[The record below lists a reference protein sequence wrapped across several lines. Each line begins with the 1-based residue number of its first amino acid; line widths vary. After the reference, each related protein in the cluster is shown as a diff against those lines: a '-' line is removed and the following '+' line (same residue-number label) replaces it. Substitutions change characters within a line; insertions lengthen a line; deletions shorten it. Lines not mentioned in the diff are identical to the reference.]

1 MELAFVTFLCL
12 REQQINSVMYGDL
25 KVLVFS
31 LYYFFFALESFS
43 LLPYMKAIVNQ
54 Y

>member
-1 MELAFVTFLCL
+1 MELAFVTVLCL

-25 KVLVFS
+25 KVWFFQFIT
-31 LYYFFFALESFS
+31 FFFALESFN

>member
-1 MELAFVTFLCL
+1 MELAFVTVLCL
-12 REQQINSVMYGDL
+12 REQQTVMYGDL